1 MSKWSKKNMSAYGY
15 TGYQKEHPSYGKM
28 REKLELICEMPEV
41 GDIVEMY
48 DKAVY
53 CGRGEYRGS
62 DRDLYLCG
70 MTDKQNVCRRRYT
83 YMTDYTGTRS
93 ERGIKKRYKV
103 VGFTLGRDKPA
114 SSGNKILL
122 DCVYPPSCVGLHGR
136 MTVPTVHV
144 AVGYT
149 FIKVVGHEDPEC

>member
-1 MSKWSKKNMSAYGY
+1 MSKKQKKTRSTYGY
-15 TGYQKEHPSYGKM
+15 NGYKKEHPSYGQM
-28 REKLELICEMPEV
+28 RERLEVICEMPEV

-53 CGRGEYRGS
+53 CGRGENRGE
-62 DRDLYLCG
+62 DRELYLCG
-70 MTDKQNVCRRRYT
+70 ITEKQNAFRRRYT

-93 ERGIKKRYKV
+93 EYGIKKRYVV

-122 DCVYPPSCVGLHGR
+122 DCVYPPSCVGPHGR

-149 FIKVVGHEDPEC
+149 FIKIVGHEDSKC